1 MSLKEQLVA
10 DLKQSMKD
18 KDTIAKSAITLV
30 RAAILQVEK
39 DERRE
44 LSEDDIVGI
53 ISKQVK
59 QRKDALIDFQ
69 KANRQD
75 LIDQTERE
83 IEVLTEYLPQQL
95 SEEELK
101 VIVLDAINEVGATS
115 MKDMGKIMGIVM
127 PKIKGRAD
135 GGMVNKIVKENL

>member
-44 LSEDDIVGI
+44 LSEDDIIGI

>member
-44 LSEDDIVGI
+44 LYEDDIIDI

-59 QRKDALIDFQ
+59 QRKDVLIDFQ

-83 IEVLTEYLPQQL
+83 IEVLTKYLPQQL

>member
-10 DLKQSMKD
+10 DLKQSMKN

-44 LSEDDIVGI
+44 LSEDDIIGV

-59 QRKDALIDFQ
+59 QRKDVLIDFQ

-75 LIDQTERE
+75 LIEQTERE
-83 IEVLTEYLPQQL
+83 IEILTKYLPQQL

>member
-1 MSLKEQLVA
+1 MSLKEQLTA
-10 DLKQSMKD
+10 DLKRSMKD

-44 LSEDDIVGI
+44 LSEDDILGI
-53 ISKQVK
+53 VSKQVK

-75 LIDQTERE
+75 LIDQTKRE
-83 IEVLTEYLPQQL
+83 IEVLTNYLPQQL

-101 VIVLDAINEVGATS
+101 VIVLDAIKEVGATS

-127 PKIKGRAD
+127 PKMKGRAD

>member
-1 MSLKEQLVA
+1 MSLKEQLLA

-44 LSEDDIVGI
+44 LSEDDIIGV

-75 LIDQTERE
+75 LIDQTDRE
-83 IEVLTEYLPQQL
+83 IEILNKYLPQQL

-115 MKDMGKIMGIVM
+115 MKDMGKIMGLVM

-135 GGMVNKIVKENL
+135 GGMVNKIAKENL

>member
-59 QRKDALIDFQ
+59 QRKDVLIDFQ